1 MIKPACNPGSRVRYR
16 ANIKLSKE
24 QDEELNISSSIVS
37 ETTSLHGALTAKSKN
52 KRKLTVVDYIARK
65 FTDAG
70 YVLFPAVLDAA

>member
-1 MIKPACNPGSRVRYR
+1 MQVQGFFIECS
-16 ANIKLSKE
+16 L
-24 QDEELNISSSIVS
+24 ELAPKAILLENVQGILWTPRSN
-37 ETTSLHGALTAKSKN
+37 KSKN